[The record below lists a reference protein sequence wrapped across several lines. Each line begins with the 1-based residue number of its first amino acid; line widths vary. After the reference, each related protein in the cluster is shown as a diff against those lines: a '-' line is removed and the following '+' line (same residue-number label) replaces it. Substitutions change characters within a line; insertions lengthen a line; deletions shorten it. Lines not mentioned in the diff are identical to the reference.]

1 MAELNSGLPDRARIA
16 ETPFIYLFR
25 ASGRDFV
32 LDINT
37 NRLFSLEED
46 EAALLSGWQ
55 TGAPYSTLSRTYPA
69 AARTIDAL
77 RADGVF
83 DGARADRLAFGGDWQ
98 EISRSITSER
108 RRTILEVTQTCNL
121 RCRYCTFGGGFPDHR
136 THSLKRMDP
145 TVLEKAIAAALKG
158 GSALE
163 EISIGFYGGEPLL
176 AFDLIEC
183 GIAFAKARAGGKRLR
198 FSLTTNG
205 TMLDPDKARFLAEH
219 TVSVLVSIDGPR
231 GVHDANRIF
240 RDGRG
245 SYDDSIRGL
254 KALLA
259 AYPPEAHGKIGLSMV
274 IPSRAWL
281 PVLERLWDDEPWLPR
296 SLRVMVSD
304 VNAPEGFEPGQP
316 APGPGYEAFREGWI
330 AERAAGRE
338 SRSRIEAS
346 VFDRSYARLHHRPT
360 AKPDSASFFPNGC
373 CIPGVTKI
381 YVDVD
386 GAYKICERSHGTP
399 DIGSVDDGVRLDR
412 VREVIEDYCDGSIA
426 DCRTCEVVSLCNAC
440 FANAFV
446 KGRFDISM
454 KRQWC
459 ETARPALKRRLREYA
474 ELVERPEFAAGWD
487 EYTFTN

>member
-1 MAELNSGLPDRARIA
+1 MADGNPGRPDRERIA

-46 EAALLSGWQ
+46 EAALLREWQ
-55 TGAPYSTLSRTYPA
+55 AGAPYAALAAKYPA
-69 AARTIDAL
+69 AAEAIDAL
-77 RADGVF
+77 RAEGVF
-83 DGARADRLAFGGDWQ
+83 DGARAERLAYGCDF
-98 EISRSITSER
+98 ETISQSIASQRS
-108 RRTILEVTQTCNL
+108 RTILEVTQACNL

-136 THSLKRMDP
+136 THSLRRMTP
-145 TVLEKAIAAALKG
+145 AVLEKAIAAALRD

-163 EISIGFYGGEPLL
+163 EISIAFYGGEPML
-176 AFDLIEC
+176 AFDLIER
-183 GIAFAKARAGGKRLR
+183 GVAFARAEAGARRLR
-198 FSLTTNG
+198 FSTTTNG
-205 TMLDPDKARFLAEH
+205 TLIDGEKARFLAEH
-219 TVSVLVSIDGPR
+219 RFSVLVSIDGPKA
-231 GVHDANRIF
+231 VHDTNRIF
-240 RDGRG
+240 RDGHG
-245 SYDDSIRGL
+245 SYDDGILGL

-274 IPSRAWL
+274 IPSRSWL

-304 VNAPEGFEPGQP
+304 VNAPEGFKP
-316 APGPGYEAFREGWI
+316 AGPPEGPGYEAFQQGWI
-330 AERAAGRE
+330 ANRAAGLPG
-338 SRSRIEAS
+338 RSEIETS
-346 VFDRSYARLHHRPT
+346 VFDRAYARLHHRPME
-360 AKPDSASFFPNGC
+360 KPDAASFYPNGC

-399 DIGSVDDGVRLDR
+399 DIGSVDEGVRLDR
-412 VREVIEDYCDGSIA
+412 VKQVIDDYCEGSIA
-426 DCRTCEVVSLCNAC
+426 DCRNCEVVSLCNAC

-446 KGRFDISM
+446 NGRFDIAM
-454 KRQWC
+454 KRKWC
-459 ETARPALKRRLREYA
+459 ETARPSLKRRLHNYA
-474 ELVERPEFAAGWD
+474 DLVQRPEFAAGWD